1 MVYLCS
7 EEMKMAKTNPVGRPT
22 KLTDELMDKAKV
34 YVQKDYLIDELI
46 PTMQGLSLYL
56 GVSNKVLYNWRNE
69 NDEFLHIVDDLMDLQ
84 AKNLFR
90 GGLTGDFNASITK
103 LLLTKHGFSDRV
115 EQDLRSSDGTMQP
128 TQIVLNGVRADER
141 IDKHD

>member
-1 MVYLCS
+1 MAYLCL

-22 KLTDELMDKAKV
+22 KLTDELMHKAKV
-34 YVQKDYLIDELI
+34 YVQRDYLIDELI

-56 GVSNKVLYNWRNE
+56 GVSKRVLHDWRNE
-69 NDEFLHIVDDLMDLQ
+69 NDEFMHIVDDLMDLQ

-115 EQDLRSSDGTMQP
+115 EQDLKSSDGTMQP

>member
-1 MVYLCS
+1 MAYLCS

-69 NDEFLHIVDDLMDLQ
+69 NDEFLHIVEDLMDLQ

>member
-1 MVYLCS
+1 
-7 EEMKMAKTNPVGRPT
+7 MKMAKTKPVGRPT

-69 NDEFLHIVDDLMDLQ
+69 NDEFLHIVEDLMDLQ

>member
-1 MVYLCS
+1 
-7 EEMKMAKTNPVGRPT
+7 MKMAKTKPVGRPT

-46 PTMQGLSLYL
+46 PTMQGLALYL

-69 NDEFLHIVDDLMDLQ
+69 NDEFLHIVEDLMDLQ

>member
-46 PTMQGLSLYL
+46 PTMQGLALYL

-69 NDEFLHIVDDLMDLQ
+69 NDEFLHIVEDLMDLQ

>member
-1 MVYLCS
+1 MAYLCS
-7 EEMKMAKTNPVGRPT
+7 EEMKMAKTKPVGRPT

-69 NDEFLHIVDDLMDLQ
+69 NDEFLHIVEDLMDLQ

>member
-1 MVYLCS
+1 
-7 EEMKMAKTNPVGRPT
+7 MKMAKTKPVGRPT
-22 KLTDELMDKAKV
+22 KLTDELMNKAKV
-34 YVQKDYLIDELI
+34 YVQRDYLIDELI
-46 PTMQGLSLYL
+46 PTIQGLSLYL

-69 NDEFLHIVDDLMDLQ
+69 NDEFLHIVEDLMDLQ

>member
-1 MVYLCS
+1 MAYLCL

-56 GVSNKVLYNWRNE
+56 GVSKRVLHDWRNE
-69 NDEFLHIVDDLMDLQ
+69 NDEFMHIVDDLMDLQ

>member
-1 MVYLCS
+1 MAYLCL

-22 KLTDELMDKAKV
+22 KLTDELMAKAKV
-34 YVQKDYLIDELI
+34 YVQRDYLIDELI

-56 GVSNKVLYNWRNE
+56 GVSKRVLHDWRNE
-69 NDEFLHIVDDLMDLQ
+69 SDEFLHIAEDLMDLQ

>member
-1 MVYLCS
+1 MAYLCS
-7 EEMKMAKTNPVGRPT
+7 EEMKMAKTKPVGRPT
-22 KLTDELMDKAKV
+22 KLTDELMNKAKV
-34 YVQKDYLIDELI
+34 YVQRDYLIDELI
-46 PTMQGLSLYL
+46 PTMQGLALYL
-56 GVSNKVLYNWRNE
+56 QVNQDTVHDWRNKNE
-69 NDEFLHIVDDLMDLQ
+69 EFSEITRDLMALQ

>member
-7 EEMKMAKTNPVGRPT
+7 EEMKMAKTKPVGRPT

-46 PTMQGLSLYL
+46 PTMQGLALYL

-69 NDEFLHIVDDLMDLQ
+69 NDEFLHIVEDLMDLQ

-90 GGLTGDFNASITK
+90 GGLTGDFN
-103 LLLTKHGFSDRV
+103 
-115 EQDLRSSDGTMQP
+115 
-128 TQIVLNGVRADER
+128 
-141 IDKHD
+141 DKHD

>member
-1 MVYLCS
+1 MEYLCS
-7 EEMKMAKTNPVGRPT
+7 EEMKMAKTKPVGRPT

-56 GVSNKVLYNWRNE
+56 GVSNTVLYNWRNE
-69 NDEFLHIVDDLMDLQ
+69 NDEFLHIVEDLMDLQ

>member
-7 EEMKMAKTNPVGRPT
+7 EEMKMAKTKPVGRPT
-22 KLTDELMDKAKV
+22 KLTDELMNKAKV
-34 YVQKDYLIDELI
+34 YVQRDYLIDELI
-46 PTMQGLSLYL
+46 PTIQGLSLYL

-69 NDEFLHIVDDLMDLQ
+69 NDEFLHIVEDLMDLQ

>member
-1 MVYLCS
+1 
-7 EEMKMAKTNPVGRPT
+7 MKMAKTNPVGRPT

-69 NDEFLHIVDDLMDLQ
+69 NDEFLHIVEDLMDLQ

>member
-7 EEMKMAKTNPVGRPT
+7 EEMKMAKTKPVGRPT

-46 PTMQGLSLYL
+46 PTMQGLALYL

-69 NDEFLHIVDDLMDLQ
+69 NDEFLHIVEDLMDLQ